1 MRQLSPFADRGRRGS
16 RIAVEHRMT
25 SPAPG
30 SGGSDEV
37 RVVLPAATAVR
48 LVLTGIAL
56 LIAINLIDAIQGV
69 LIWSLAAAFLAL
81 ALEPAIRLAEQAGL
95 PRKSAVVSVYA
106 GGALLVLGVL
116 AAILVPL
123 ASQTR
128 SLVDDF
134 PRIADRLEH
143 TRAVQDLD
151 RRFHV
156 LQSIRDVPTHAPD
169 AAGLL
174 FGLTG
179 TVFGLV
185 IGAVSVFFLALF
197 ASIELPRMTR
207 GGLSLLPPET
217 AGVVGDRLDD
227 VNRVVARYVGAN
239 LAISVIAFAVH
250 LVALELLGLP
260 FAFVLALTVG
270 LFDLVPL
277 IGATIAGVIVCAVGF
292 TQGVEIGIACIVLV
306 VVYQQI
312 ENHVLQ
318 PVIMGKGVDISPLA
332 VAFSVLVGAA
342 LLGMLGALL
351 AVPAAASI
359 QLALSD
365 VLWRRRYAMASARRE
380 AEHADEATDATTA
393 VTSTHVG

>member
-1 MRQLSPFADRGRRGS
+1 M
-16 RIAVEHRMT
+16 
-25 SPAPG
+25 
-30 SGGSDEV
+30 
-37 RVVLPAATAVR
+37 RVVLPVGTAVR
-48 LVLTGIAL
+48 LVVTGIAL

-81 ALEPAIRLAEQAGL
+81 ALEPAIRLVEQTGL
-95 PRKSAVVSVYA
+95 KRRTATVAVYA

-128 SLVDDF
+128 SLVDDL
-134 PRIADRLEH
+134 PRIADHLEH
-143 TRAVQDLD
+143 TGAVQDLD

-197 ASIELPRMTR
+197 ASIELPRLTR

-217 AGVVGDRLDD
+217 AVVVGDRLDD

-250 LVALELLGLP
+250 LVALEFLGVP
-260 FAFVLALTVG
+260 FAFVLALLVG
-270 LFDLVPL
+270 VFDLVPL
-277 IGATIAGVIVCAVGF
+277 IGATIAGVIVVGVGF
-292 TQGVEIGIACIVLV
+292 TQGVGIGIACLVLV

-318 PVIMGKGVDISPLA
+318 PVIMGKGVDISPLT
-332 VAFSVLVGAA
+332 VAFSVLIGAA
-342 LLGMLGALL
+342 LLGMLGAIL

-365 VLWRRRYAMASARRE
+365 VLWRRRYAMVSARRD
-380 AEHADEATDATTA
+380 AEQEDEPAPTTSA
-393 VTSTHVG
+393 TSTPVG